1 MPVRASTLIS
11 VQWPPE
17 PISAGPD
24 TLVLS
29 VDTYYVDLRINRDD
43 GGSIYWALAGRRIVV
58 SEEPSVSLCLLSLL
72 LSFVEC
78 MRLTLG
84 E

>member
-17 PISAGPD
+17 PVSAGPD

-29 VDTYYVDLRINRDD
+29 VGTYYVDLRMNRDD
-43 GGSIYWALAGRRIVV
+43 GSIYWALAGRRIVV
-58 SEEPSVSLCLLSLL
+58 SEEPSTPLSLL
-72 LSFVEC
+72 AFALKLPRVNED
-78 MRLTLG
+78 
-84 E
+84 